1 MLDLVTAL
9 HKGLQEKEKQRHEWD
24 KTAIHVTDLS
34 ITLGGDDGGCA
45 HSLWKRVRNYPR
57 APETLGQML
66 MFDNAHSLHER
77 AAELMDLG
85 LPKDWEIVEIE
96 KSVAHKLPKGM
107 KGRLDVKLRNKESGV
122 TLIVDIKTVRGNAFK
137 FLDKPKPA
145 HVLQVQTYIWAENA
159 DGGLIVYL
167 DREGQNAVLQFSVPR
182 ADDRVLDA
190 MARTVRLIS
199 AETPPPIM
207 EPKVTYKTYKTV
219 DALLVVK
226 SPWQCLEASTPVLTK
241 DGYKAISDVVVGD
254 YVVTRNGYRRVV
266 KTGARSLGERKV
278 FAVKPYYG
286 LPVFATQDHP
296 FLVGRY
302 PNLSYKVDD
311 RQFEWV
317 KPDSICASEGKPTAK
332 LYLGWRTEEIPVDIS
347 DSELRLLGLWM
358 AEGHFHHKR
367 PRGGYYKTGF
377 TLSAA
382 ESELAD
388 LIISDARNVL
398 GEVSISNKVVLHP
411 QGSESRQVIIYSQK
425 AYEFISKFVV
435 GTKAKNKHFIDNV
448 LKWPVDR
455 QRVLLQAM
463 QLGDGCLTRDTN
475 TGTLRQVYS
484 TASKALV
491 LQVFEMYQRAG
502 YFPSINVSKQ
512 SVNSFGSGGLA
523 YNVGYRKTDHPV
535 GRLISNAI
543 MEVPI
548 QYVEQVD
555 WDNSQLFYDLEI
567 EDDHEFVTI
576 GGIVHNCDWC
586 PLRGISCAGALG
598 EHARRLDVEF
608 RVNAAGELRVVKV
621 EKKDEQPMS
630 EEDVKKGV
638 AELEAVARLY
648 LERQQTETNTPEVAS

>member
-226 SPWQCLEASTPVLTK
+226 SPWQC
-241 DGYKAISDVVVGD
+241 
-254 YVVTRNGYRRVV
+254 
-266 KTGARSLGERKV
+266 
-278 FAVKPYYG
+278 
-286 LPVFATQDHP
+286 
-296 FLVGRY
+296 
-302 PNLSYKVDD
+302 
-311 RQFEWV
+311 
-317 KPDSICASEGKPTAK
+317 
-332 LYLGWRTEEIPVDIS
+332 
-347 DSELRLLGLWM
+347 
-358 AEGHFHHKR
+358 
-367 PRGGYYKTGF
+367 
-377 TLSAA
+377 
-382 ESELAD
+382 
-388 LIISDARNVL
+388 
-398 GEVSISNKVVLHP
+398 
-411 QGSESRQVIIYSQK
+411 
-425 AYEFISKFVV
+425 
-435 GTKAKNKHFIDNV
+435 
-448 LKWPVDR
+448 
-455 QRVLLQAM
+455 
-463 QLGDGCLTRDTN
+463 
-475 TGTLRQVYS
+475 
-484 TASKALV
+484 
-491 LQVFEMYQRAG
+491 
-502 YFPSINVSKQ
+502 
-512 SVNSFGSGGLA
+512 
-523 YNVGYRKTDHPV
+523 
-535 GRLISNAI
+535 
-543 MEVPI
+543 
-548 QYVEQVD
+548 
-555 WDNSQLFYDLEI
+555 
-567 EDDHEFVTI
+567 
-576 GGIVHNCDWC
+576 DWC